1 MRKISNPLSIGT
13 TSKLKISLQ
22 TKSNFNIIIITHN
35 SIINSYIH
43 VRGKQLVSLKK
54 KTTTKE

>member
-1 MRKISNPLSIGT
+1 MRKISNPLHIGT

-35 SIINSYIH
+35 SMINSYMYVENNLYHKI
-43 VRGKQLVSLKK
+43 K
-54 KTTTKE
+54 